1 MNLKMEL
8 SYYNF
13 VLVIIMGLSLIVA
26 IEISILRLGFFS
38 LYDAGLMMLI
48 YFHFTNRYVS
58 KDQYLVIADSK
69 KNNELNSPIK
79 VLR

>member
-1 MNLKMEL
+1 MNSEFNL

-13 VLVIIMGLSLIVA
+13 VLVMIMGLTLIVA
-26 IEISILRLGFFS
+26 IEISIFRLGYFS

-58 KDQYLVIADSK
+58 KDQYAVLSVSK
-69 KNNELNSPIK
+69 KSDELNSPIK